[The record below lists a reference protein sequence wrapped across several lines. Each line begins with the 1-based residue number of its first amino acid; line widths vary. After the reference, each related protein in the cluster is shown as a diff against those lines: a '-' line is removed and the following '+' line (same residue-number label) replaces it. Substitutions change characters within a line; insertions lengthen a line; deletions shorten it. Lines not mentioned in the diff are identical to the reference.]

1 MNLSQLLL
9 ILKARVRLI
18 AVVLVATVAAAMLV
32 AMVLPAKY
40 KASTNL
46 VIDFK
51 SVDPITGAFLPVQLL
66 LSSYLATELD
76 ILKSQAVAVK
86 VVKALKL
93 HEDPAYRERFNDA
106 TGGQGPIEE
115 WIAAGLRANLDVKP
129 SRESRFIEVTFTSP
143 DPEFAARVANA
154 FAQAYI
160 QTNLEMRVAPARQS
174 ANWFDTQQEQLRRQ
188 LEEAQAKLTRFQSE
202 KGITSSDQRL
212 DIEMAKLAEISSQL
226 VQVQAQAYENASRQ
240 RQLQEFLAR
249 DLGVESLPEVLSS
262 PVIQDLKSR
271 LSAAEARLSQASNT
285 LGVNHPDYQRV
296 QAEVD
301 SLRRKLR
308 DEIRTAA
315 AVIGNNLRITQGRER
330 ELREA
335 VAAQKARLLEINRH
349 RDQLG
354 VMMKE
359 VENAQKAYDSA
370 AQRHTQTTLES
381 RMDRGTVSVLSEAI
395 PPIKPSFPK
404 MPLVAAFS
412 VLIGLMLGVGSALA
426 VEMVD
431 RRVRGIEDLVQA
443 TGVQIWGVLGNT
455 AAIIRDVE
463 RRKRVFLRKPRML
476 TPMREPHL
484 E

>member
-1 MNLSQLLL
+1 
-9 ILKARVRLI
+9 
-18 AVVLVATVAAAMLV
+18 
-32 AMVLPAKY
+32 
-40 KASTNL
+40 
-46 VIDFK
+46 
-51 SVDPITGAFLPVQLL
+51 
-66 LSSYLATELD
+66 
-76 ILKSQAVAVK
+76 
-86 VVKALKL
+86 
-93 HEDPAYRERFNDA
+93 
-106 TGGQGPIEE
+106 
-115 WIAAGLRANLDVKP
+115 
-129 SRESRFIEVTFTSP
+129 
-143 DPEFAARVANA
+143 
-154 FAQAYI
+154 
-160 QTNLEMRVAPARQS
+160 
-174 ANWFDTQQEQLRRQ
+174 
-188 LEEAQAKLTRFQSE
+188 
-202 KGITSSDQRL
+202 
-212 DIEMAKLAEISSQL
+212 
-226 VQVQAQAYENASRQ
+226 
-240 RQLQEFLAR
+240 LQEFLAR